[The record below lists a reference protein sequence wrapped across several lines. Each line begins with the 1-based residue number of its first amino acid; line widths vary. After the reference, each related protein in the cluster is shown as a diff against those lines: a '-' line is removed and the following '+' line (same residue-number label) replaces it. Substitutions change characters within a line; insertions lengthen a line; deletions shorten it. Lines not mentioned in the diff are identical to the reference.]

1 MFKKGETVYYGTA
14 GVCKVNDIC
23 RSPFDPS
30 DERMYYVLEPSDF
43 NVGTIIYAPADN
55 DRVLLRSL
63 MTEGEAHDL
72 ISSIPTL
79 PTLEISNEK
88 QRREEYRNAMK
99 DGTPEAIVRLIKTI
113 YIRKIKGIK
122 DKRRISDTDTD
133 FDKVARRALLG
144 ELCAVLGT
152 PADEIESLINSEMK
166 KA

>member
-1 MFKKGETVYYGTA
+1 MFEKGETVYYGTA

-30 DERMYYVLEPSDF
+30 DERMYYVLEPSDLTG
-43 NVGTIIYAPADN
+43 GTIINAPADN
-55 DRVLLRSL
+55 DRVLLRAL
-63 MTEGEAHDL
+63 MTEEEANAL
-72 ISSIPTL
+72 ISSIPIL
-79 PTLEISNEK
+79 PTLEIASER

-99 DGTPEAIVRLIKTI
+99 DGTPESLVKLIKTI
-113 YIRKIKGIK
+113 YA
-122 DKRRISDTDTD
+122 KRNVGNKRVSDTDTE

-152 PADEIESLINSEMK
+152 PANEIESLINSEMK

>member
-1 MFKKGETVYYGTA
+1 MFEKGETVYYGIA

-30 DERMYYVLEPSDF
+30 DERMYYVLEPSDLTG
-43 NVGTIIYAPADN
+43 GTIIYAPADN
-55 DRVLLRSL
+55 DRVLLRAL
-63 MTEGEAHDL
+63 MTEDEANAL
-72 ISSIPTL
+72 ISSIPLL
-79 PTLEISNEK
+79 PVLEIASER

-99 DGTPEAIVRLIKTI
+99 DGTPESLVRLIKTI
-113 YIRKIKGIK
+113 YA
-122 DKRRISDTDTD
+122 KRNVGNKRVSDTDTE

-152 PADEIESLINSEMK
+152 LANEIESLINSEMK